1 MIQHTQD
8 WACGYNAC
16 VDAHIHSQMDTTSKS
31 NTLLIVL
38 AEACFFPSCPSDV
51 WFCVIKKAWFPG
63 DKHVCQIFAA
73 VYTQV
78 FFHTLYIHYYLFRSS
93 FCPVLMGTLCVFQN
107 CRYNTAGDRCERCKE
122 GYYGDAALRTCRAC
136 PCPFT
141 TSTKKWVKKKSKPKL
156 LYYNCTYNLVTKI
169 NLLVGLQF
177 CGRLQ
182 RGIWKHRVYMQNRL
196 RW

>member
-38 AEACFFPSCPSDV
+38 AEACFFSLLPLKCLLL
-51 WFCVIKKAWFPG
+51 CQCNKKRLGFREINMSV
-63 DKHVCQIFAA
+63 KCLLLCTHRF
-73 VYTQV
+73 

-107 CRYNTAGDRCERCKE
+107 CRYNTAGDQCERCKE
-122 GYYGDAALRTCRAC
+122 GYYEDAALRTCRAC

-141 TSTKKWVKKKSKPKL
+141 TSTKKWV
-156 LYYNCTYNLVTKI
+156 
-169 NLLVGLQF
+169 
-177 CGRLQ
+177 
-182 RGIWKHRVYMQNRL
+182 
-196 RW
+196 

>member
-51 WFCVIKKAWFPG
+51 CFCASVIKKAWFPG
-63 DKHVCQIFAA
+63 DKHVCQMLAA

-78 FFHTLYIHYYLFRSS
+78 FFPTHYISTIIFLDLHSALF
-93 FCPVLMGTLCVFQN
+93 
-107 CRYNTAGDRCERCKE
+107 
-122 GYYGDAALRTCRAC
+122 
-136 PCPFT
+136 
-141 TSTKKWVKKKSKPKL
+141 
-156 LYYNCTYNLVTKI
+156 
-169 NLLVGLQF
+169 
-177 CGRLQ
+177 
-182 RGIWKHRVYMQNRL
+182 
-196 RW
+196 